1 MLNKIFILITTV
13 IVSETSQEAPMLSL
27 SIFLAALTGYAIRLG
42 MDIQNK
48 QLTWTRTLIQILYI
62 VGLSWFGLNM
72 WPLLETK
79 WPVTTYI
86 FFVSIFSVFIV
97 SLMDKIFKQGLTAYF
112 KGMLKKLLADEE
124 IKDENHD

>member
-1 MLNKIFILITTV
+1 MYNSTFLLLTTV

-27 SIFLAALTGYAIRLG
+27 SIFLAALSGYAIRLG

-48 QLTWTRTLIQILYI
+48 QLSWSRTIIQVLYI
-62 VGLSWFGLNM
+62 IGLSWFGLNM

-79 WPVTTYI
+79 WPVTTYV
-86 FFVSIFSVFIV
+86 FFVSVFGIFIV
-97 SLMDKIFKQGLTAYF
+97 GLANSIVKQGLTAYF

-124 IKDENHD
+124 IKEENHD

>member
-1 MLNKIFILITTV
+1 MYNLTFLLITTV

-27 SIFLAALTGYAIRLG
+27 SIFLAALSGYAIRLG

-48 QLTWTRTLIQILYI
+48 QLSWSRTIIQVLYI
-62 VGLSWFGLNM
+62 IGLSWFGLNM

-79 WPVTTYI
+79 WPVTTYV
-86 FFVSIFSVFIV
+86 FFVSVFGIFIV
-97 SLMDKIFKQGLTAYF
+97 GLANSIVKQGLTAYF

-124 IKDENHD
+124 IKEENHD

>member
-1 MLNKIFILITTV
+1 MYNLTFLLLTTV

-27 SIFLAALTGYAIRLG
+27 SIFLAALSGYAIRLG

-48 QLTWTRTLIQILYI
+48 QLSWSRTLIQVLYI
-62 VGLSWFGLNM
+62 IGLSWFGLNM

-79 WPVTTYI
+79 WPVTTYV
-86 FFVSIFSVFIV
+86 FFVSVFGVFLVGLLNSIV
-97 SLMDKIFKQGLTAYF
+97 KQGLTTYF

-124 IKDENHD
+124 IKEENHD